1 MRIHYYYRSKWLSAL
16 ILVATC
22 VLFSCSNPSKSPN
35 TSAIERAGGK
45 KISQEEM
52 KGMSRITGQT
62 VYVPVYSHI
71 YHREDMEFDLT
82 ATLSIRNTDFNNS
95 IVVSSVKYYDTSG
108 KLVRE
113 YADAPLVLPAMS
125 TLDYVVGE
133 RDRTGGSG
141 ANFVVE
147 WFAEKVVSEPI
158 IESVMI
164 GTNGQ
169 QGISFLSV
177 GKVIK

>member
-1 MRIHYYYRSKWLSAL
+1 MKLLNTIQLKWLNLFFL
-16 ILVATC
+16 ILFGFAC
-22 VLFSCSNPSKSPN
+22 SCSNPPRPSN
-35 TSAIERAGGK
+35 ATAIDRAGGK
-45 KISQEEM
+45 KLSQEEM
-52 KGMSRITGQT
+52 RGLSRAVGQT

-82 ATLSIRNTDFNNS
+82 TTLSIRNTDFNNS
-95 IVVSSVKYYDTSG
+95 IVIYTVKYFDTTG
-108 KLVRE
+108 KLVRD
-113 YADAPLVLPAMS
+113 YADTPLILPAMA
-125 TLDYVVGE
+125 TLDYIVGE

-141 ANFVVE
+141 ANFIVE
-147 WFAEKVVSEPI
+147 WFAEKDVSEPI

-164 GTNGQ
+164 GTSGQ

>member
-1 MRIHYYYRSKWLSAL
+1 MLNLIRLKWLNLFFL
-16 ILVATC
+16 ILIGFVC
-22 VLFSCSNPSKSPN
+22 SCSNPSKPSN
-35 TSAIERAGGK
+35 ASAVDRAGGK
-45 KISQEEM
+45 RISLEEM
-52 KGMSRITGQT
+52 RSLSRAVGRT

-95 IVVSSVKYYDTSG
+95 IIVSTVKYFDTTG
-108 KLVRE
+108 KLVRD
-113 YADAPLVLPAMS
+113 YADTPLVLPAMA
-125 TLDYVVGE
+125 TLDYIVGE
-133 RDRTGGSG
+133 KDQTGGSG
-141 ANFVVE
+141 ANFIVE
-147 WFAEKVVSEPI
+147 WFAESEVSEPV

-169 QGISFLSV
+169 QGVSFLSV